1 MTTDAAA
8 EAALHADA
16 VSYAQQAHSDTLVI
30 LHGDRILAEH
40 YWNGTVRS
48 TQTRL
53 YSATKVVVSA
63 LVGQLVQAGVF
74 TALEQKSSD
83 LCAAVDHVEQRVRHA
98 ADANPGTHA

>member
-1 MTTDAAA
+1 MRGRHGGGV
-8 EAALHADA
+8 LADA
-16 VSYAQQAHSDTLVI
+16 VSYACQACSDTLVI
-30 LHGDRILAEH
+30 LHGGRILAEH
-40 YWNGTVRS
+40 YWNGTLRC

-63 LVGQLVQAGVF
+63 LVRQLVQSGVF
-74 TALEQKSSD
+74 TAPEQTSSD